1 MDWGGINYEK
11 REKEGSEGKG
21 QSVMIHIRHVT
32 EKPFLR
38 LLTRFFFYNQVFKRL
53 YS

>member
-11 REKEGSEGKG
+11 REKEGSEGQRAKCNDTYKACHG
-21 QSVMIHIRHVT
+21 EAVSSPANQI
-32 EKPFLR
+32 
-38 LLTRFFFYNQVFKRL
+38 FFYNQVFKRL